1 MRSGETCRPVSEAA
15 LCSGSYRTR
24 CRPRISSGRLV
35 RSAKLWQ
42 PKVPEV
48 RAFQVPSTYLW
59 REPMVLHNDKW
70 KWKNKRKHLKK
81 VGEAQQ
87 DGSSSEDTSGDELI
101 TNEWRFEELRPIQH
115 PKDEEQ
121 IALEREQRQ
130 IELEQDEA
138 NTRLVLSK
146 LKLSAPEISKSSQH
160 KDAKKMSKQELLDW
174 SVGQQS
180 EPEPDLAAQSIRTLS
195 EDEKARFY
203 ELQKRIERQ
212 KLVTSMKKKF
222 ATTGGRKVLEV
233 AKVDDDNYKAV
244 NAQKLEESAKKPKEG
259 EFEESLADLLGDKT
273 ILTQESAANPDTRAH
288 KITRKPGPSLKLNSS
303 QTDDE
308 FLDHLLG

>member
-1 MRSGETCRPVSEAA
+1 
-15 LCSGSYRTR
+15 
-24 CRPRISSGRLV
+24 
-35 RSAKLWQ
+35 
-42 PKVPEV
+42 
-48 RAFQVPSTYLW
+48 
-59 REPMVLHNDKW
+59 MVLHNDKW

-81 VGEAQQ
+81 VGEVQQ
-87 DGSSSEDTSGDELI
+87 NDSLSEESSADELI
-101 TNEWRFEELRPIQH
+101 TNEWRFEELKPIQH

-138 NTRLVLSK
+138 NTRLVLEK
-146 LKLSAPEISKSSQH
+146 LKLSAPEISKSSKH
-160 KDAKKMSKQELLDW
+160 KDPKKMSKQELLDW
-174 SVGQQS
+174 SVEQQG
-180 EPEPDLAAQSIRTLS
+180 EPEPDTAARDNRTLS

-212 KLVTSMKKKF
+212 KMVTSMKKKF

-233 AKVDDDNYKAV
+233 TKVNDDNYKAV
-244 NAQKLEESAKKPKEG
+244 NAQRLEESAKKPKEG

-273 ILTQESAANPDTRAH
+273 ILAQESAAKPETRAH
-288 KITRKPGPSLKLNSS
+288 KITPKPAPSLKLNSS
-303 QTDDE
+303 QTEDE